1 MDETLLPLPG
11 RWTVDA
17 ELGGDLLHWAT
28 SSEGEDHLRSLHALS
43 LAIGAGSGYVQGSAQ
58 KAERTKQAS
67 TLLFTLSLRSAQSNP
82 RDQDQGIISAAEA
95 LSSAVAGPT
104 LPPMQIWLRMP

>member
-28 SSEGEDHLRSLHALS
+28 SSEGEDHLRSLHA
-43 LAIGAGSGYVQGSAQ
+43 
-58 KAERTKQAS
+58 
-67 TLLFTLSLRSAQSNP
+67 
-82 RDQDQGIISAAEA
+82 
-95 LSSAVAGPT
+95 
-104 LPPMQIWLRMP
+104 